1 MWILKG
7 IFIGFGLFVSGLVL
21 TAIVSISFAF
31 GRGQVQTQHATSLGV
46 IYAQT
51 FDNPF
56 FYLALLGCML
66 IGIAVAR
73 SWPTPVR

>member
-7 IFIGFGLFVSGLVL
+7 ILVGVGLFVSGLVL
-21 TAIVSISFAF
+21 MAIVSISFAF
-31 GRGQVQTQHATSLGV
+31 GRGQVQAQHATSSGV
-46 IYAQT
+46 IYGQT
-51 FDNPF
+51 FGNPF

-66 IGIAVAR
+66 NGTAVAG